1 MPVWNRAKKEE
12 YFERVEEMLG
22 SYNKVLVVG
31 VSRRRGAEKWK
42 DGCGG
47 RASAGRGHRLSIG
60 LGGRSNDFIQ
70 KPTRPH
76 HLTTLP
82 DPTTTT

>member
-31 VSRRRGAEKWK
+31 VSRV
-42 DGCGG
+42 D
-47 RASAGRGHRLSIG
+47 
-60 LGGRSNDFIQ
+60 
-70 KPTRPH
+70 
-76 HLTTLP
+76 
-82 DPTTTT
+82 